1 MGNPRA
7 LFASIGVS
15 VSLVA
20 AAALS
25 LFTVS
30 VVIAFG
36 GWSAGLGESAPATTL
51 VFGPTGPTRSTDTTA
66 AEENRHAVVLRAP
79 AAPRPRP
86 AAPKA
91 ARVAASAGAAIREHA
106 ISHPAKVSVAPTAVV
121 APPVAAPAQVTPQ
134 VATGDGVRRL
144 GDDLSSTVHNTGKA
158 LTAVTAP
165 LGPLGAPVSSAVQK
179 VVDLVAQLLQRT
191 TGALGGTLDK
201 VGNAAHK
208 AGR

>member
-1 MGNPRA
+1 MGNTRA

-51 VFGPTGPTRSTDTTA
+51 VFGPTGPTRSTETTA
-66 AEENRHAVVLRAP
+66 AKDNGHAVVLRAP
-79 AAPRPRP
+79 AAPRPRR

-91 ARVAASAGAAIREHA
+91 PRVAASAGGAIRAHA
-106 ISHPAKVSVAPTAVV
+106 ISHPAKVSVALTPV
-121 APPVAAPAQVTPQ
+121 AEPPVAAPAQVTPQ

-158 LTAVTAP
+158 VAEVTAP
-165 LGPLGAPVSSAVQK
+165 LGPLGPPVSAAVQK
-179 VVDLVAQLLQRT
+179 VVDLVALLLKRT

-201 VGNAAHK
+201 VGNAAHN
-208 AGR
+208 AGK